1 MRAGA
6 LLAIWSDADALVP
19 AEHVVAFLDR
29 AERAGLPLERLH
41 LTDSAHVRHF
51 VQHRV
56 EYFAR
61 LAAFLAVPA
70 PG

>member
-1 MRAGA
+1 M
-6 LLAIWSDADALVP
+6 
-19 AEHVVAFLDR
+19 AFLDR
-29 AERAGLPLERLH
+29 AARAGLGVERLH
-41 LTDSAHVRHF
+41 FTDSAHVRHF